1 MMNRNLGWAKDTHLI
16 QREFGAVY
24 PTNQLLIKQVV
35 ICLISYLLCAKHYP
49 DAEDTSY
56 KVSVLKGLRSY
67 WWEQSRENQRNNEYA
82 TLF

>member
-67 WWEQSRENQRNNEYA
+67 W
-82 TLF
+82 